1 MRNILCL
8 LALATT
14 LHAQANPDF
23 VALDKELHQLQA
35 KEKGATQM
43 QLAAFRKREDEILK
57 AFNRPPNAKWE
68 AYQEARQ
75 AAWIA
80 KKNQERKDFCTA
92 HPQEKSCK

>member
-1 MRNILCL
+1 MRKLLCI

-35 KEKGATQM
+35 QDKTATQM
-43 QLAAFRKREDEILK
+43 QLAKNRKREDEILK
-57 AFNRPPNAKWE
+57 SFNAPPNAKWE